1 MIKEDRPNLSLGNPP
16 GKLRSKASQPSRTW
30 LRLILV
36 LQIAAIVCLVMIIM
50 RPGVRRNRLGQI
62 DQANAKQLKQ
72 LAIELED
79 RSLDLQAARA
89 WGKYL
94 DAAPDDDDRAEIFY
108 RVGKLYMRAEQ
119 FGDAATAFISAEQS
133 AGEDESLEKK
143 IGPNMVECL
152 GRLGLYGEVGRELS
166 RRVAVGADV
175 KSGRKVLATLGKQ
188 ELTEADLD
196 RLIEQQVDDML
207 AIQGASGDV
216 AQRKA
221 MLKRFAEP
229 RIRQN
234 MLHELVQIEMFCR
247 RARDLK
253 IDREDEYIKSQRAVA
268 HNMLASRFLER
279 ELTKLEP
286 TAVDLEAYYAAN
298 RKKYEQPGLI
308 DVRLIQLEK
317 DEDAAKLLEDVK
329 SADDF
334 RKLVE
339 DRGKSDE
346 ADTSDEAAKA
356 NEAAPEP
363 RRLVQGVENPLLGDT
378 TELFKLDEGKWT
390 SEPHVN
396 GDTRFLVLIEKKT
409 PDKTPE
415 LAEIEARVRSEYL
428 TRKQDEY
435 TRKLVRDLMDRY
447 DVRILPPAKPD
458 QEKTP

>member
-16 GKLRSKASQPSRTW
+16 GKLKTGGPQPSMIW

-36 LQIAAIVCLVMIIM
+36 LQIAAIVCLVMVIM
-50 RPGVRRNRLGQI
+50 RPSVRRSRLSQL
-62 DQANAKQLKQ
+62 DEAEAERLKQ
-72 LAIELED
+72 VAVELED
-79 RSLDLQAARA
+79 RSLDLPAART
-89 WGKYL
+89 WEKYL

-119 FGDAATAFISAEQS
+119 FGDAASAFVRAEQA
-133 AGEDESLEKK
+133 AGEDESLAKK

-166 RRVAVGADV
+166 RRVAVGADD
-175 KSGRKVLATLGKQ
+175 KPGRKVLAMLGEQ

-207 AIQGASGDV
+207 AIQGASGNT
-216 AQRKA
+216 AQREA
-221 MLKRFAEP
+221 MLKRFSEP

-298 RKKYEQPGLI
+298 RKKYEQPGSI
-308 DVRLIQLEK
+308 DVRLIQLEE
-317 DEDAAKLLEDVK
+317 DEDAAELLEDVE

-339 DRGKSDE
+339 DRAKSD
-346 ADTSDEAAKA
+346 
-356 NEAAPEP
+356 EAAPEP
-363 RRLVQGVENPLLGDT
+363 RHLVEGVENPLLGDT
-378 TELFKLDEGKWT
+378 AGLFKLDESKWT
-390 SEPHVN
+390 TEPHVN
-396 GDTRFLVLIEKKT
+396 GDARFLVLIEKKT

-415 LAEIEARVRSEYL
+415 LAEVETRVRSEYL
-428 TRKQDEY
+428 ARKQDEY
-435 TRKLVRDLMDRY
+435 TRKLVRELMDRY
-447 DVRILPPAKPD
+447 DVQILPPAKPD